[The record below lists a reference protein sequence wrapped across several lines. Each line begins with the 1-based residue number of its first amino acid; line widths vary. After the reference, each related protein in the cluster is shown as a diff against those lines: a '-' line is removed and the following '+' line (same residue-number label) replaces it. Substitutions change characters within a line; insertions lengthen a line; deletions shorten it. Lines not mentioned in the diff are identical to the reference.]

1 MISLNKKVKISNDKG
16 IVLRKLVILPDM
28 MKTKKQKILYQI
40 NLHFYLASCQLMED
54 KLMHA
59 FKKNNLKV
67 KDRCRIVHKEMKL
80 VKKIKKY

>member
-1 MISLNKKVKISNDKG
+1 MISLNKKVKISNDKE

-28 MKTKKQKILYQI
+28 MKTKKQKILYQV
-40 NLHFYLASCQLMED
+40 NLHFYRASCQLMVG
-54 KLMHA
+54 KLMPA

-67 KDRCRIVHKEMKL
+67 KDTCRMIHKEIKL